1 MDLMRTVWQGLSER
15 ERAEAGK
22 KVNEM
27 MENVEDVR
35 EKLKKEVERWCQE
48 RGVPSKE

>member
-1 MDLMRTVWQGLSER
+1 MDLMVSVWQGLSES
-15 ERAEAGK
+15 ERADAGK

-27 MENVEDVR
+27 MDDVEDCR
-35 EKLKKEVERWCQE
+35 EKLEKEVERWCQE

>member
-1 MDLMRTVWQGLSER
+1 MDLMVSVWQGLSES
-15 ERAEAGK
+15 ERADAGK

-27 MENVEDVR
+27 MENVEDCR
-35 EKLKKEVERWCQE
+35 EKLDKEVERWCQE